1 MARHDIFVNEF
12 WVVISAVL
20 PVFAIAGLGGLL
32 RKLDWLTEEADKS
45 LLRVTINLLV
55 PCFIFERIVGNTALQ
70 QLGNITLAPLVGFG
84 TVALGIGIGW
94 IARRFTGI
102 QDDRARRT
110 FAFSVGIYNYGY
122 VALPLAQTL
131 FGSET
136 VGVLIVHN
144 VGVEIAFWTFG
155 MLMLAEKTAEP
166 LWKKIFNPPVIAILV
181 SLAVNFTGIGDQ
193 IPKFVAITTKML
205 GECAIPLGLVLTG
218 AIMADFLH
226 EFHSASGWRM
236 MALACGLRIL
246 IVPALFLALA
256 CLLPCSAELKRVI
269 VIQAAMP
276 AAVFNI
282 IMARH
287 YGGDAPTALR
297 VVIATSAVS
306 LVTIPLCLRLGMKL
320 AGL

>member
-1 MARHDIFVNEF
+1 MNEF

-55 PCFIFERIVGNTALQ
+55 PCFIFERLVGNTAVQ
-70 QLGNITLAPLVGFG
+70 QLGNVTLAPLVGFG

-94 IARRFTGI
+94 LARKFTGVT
-102 QDDRARRT
+102 DDRALRT

-122 VALPLAQTL
+122 VPLPLAQSL
-131 FGSET
+131 FGHET

-144 VGVEIAFWTFG
+144 VGVEIAFWTLG
-155 MLMLAEKTAEP
+155 MLILGDKTGEP
-166 LWKKIFNPPVIAILV
+166 LWKKIFNPPVAAILV
-181 SLAVNFTGIGDQ
+181 SLAVNFAGVESSV
-193 IPKFVAITTKML
+193 PKFVTTTTRML

-236 MALACGLRIL
+236 MALACALRML
-246 IVPALFLALA
+246 LVPALFLALA
-256 CLLPCSAELKRVI
+256 YFLPCSVELKRVI
-269 VIQAAMP
+269 VLQSAMP

-306 LVTIPLCLRLGMKL
+306 LVTIPLCIRLGMKL
-320 AGL
+320 VGL